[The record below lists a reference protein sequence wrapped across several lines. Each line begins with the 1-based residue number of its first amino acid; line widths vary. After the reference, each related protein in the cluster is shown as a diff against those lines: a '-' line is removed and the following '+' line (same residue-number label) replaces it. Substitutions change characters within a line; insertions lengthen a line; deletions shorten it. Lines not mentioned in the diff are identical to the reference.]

1 MPNKKFRLFLM
12 LTVILLAGC
21 DRELPMVIHGQTMG
35 TTFTIKA
42 IRSDNSV
49 IETEAL
55 KMLIERELFDLNRLM
70 STYIVD
76 SELSRLNRSAVNEPF
91 AVSADTRI
99 VLAKALQ
106 IYQMS
111 AEKFDATVGPLV
123 NLWGFGPGGGGDKI
137 PEQEKVAV
145 ALQKVGMNKLSL
157 DDQGVTRQ
165 VDSYIDL
172 SAIVKGYAVDRIGE
186 LLKKQGFVNYLV
198 EIGGELKANGR
209 NEQGKTWT
217 IAIEKPSAL
226 ERAPY
231 KAIPLRN
238 MGMATSGDYRN
249 YFEKEGKR
257 YSHTLDPTTGYPIA
271 HNVASVTVIAESTM
285 FADGVATAINV
296 MGLEDGMAMAEANN
310 IAVLVIIKSG
320 AGFSEHLSSSF
331 TEYLDRAYISE

>member
-1 MPNKKFRLFLM
+1 MPNKKFRLFLI
-12 LTVILLAGC
+12 LAVILLAGC
-21 DRELPMVIHGQTMG
+21 DHELPLVIHGQTMG
-35 TTFTIKA
+35 TTFTVKA
-42 IRSDNSV
+42 IRSDDSA

-55 KMLIERELFDLNRLM
+55 KVLIERELFDLNRLM

-111 AEKFDATVGPLV
+111 AGKFDATVGPLV

>member
-1 MPNKKFRLFLM
+1 M
-12 LTVILLAGC
+12 
-21 DRELPMVIHGQTMG
+21 
-35 TTFTIKA
+35 
-42 IRSDNSV
+42 
-49 IETEAL
+49 
-55 KMLIERELFDLNRLM
+55 
-70 STYIVD
+70 
-76 SELSRLNRSAVNEPF
+76 
-91 AVSADTRI
+91 
-99 VLAKALQ
+99 
-106 IYQMS
+106 
-111 AEKFDATVGPLV
+111 
-123 NLWGFGPGGGGDKI
+123 
-137 PEQEKVAV
+137 AV

-320 AGFSEHLSSSF
+320 AGFSEHLSSAF